1 MPTKRV
7 GIIGA
12 GTMGRGIA
20 QLVAA
25 NGIEAYIIELSE
37 ELCQEAIKGIEQNID
52 AEIAKWGMTESEKR
66 AIMSRIYTTTDLHI
80 LNKKRVDV
88 VIECVPE
95 DLEIKKRVFKEIDE
109 MLDHDA
115 LLITNTATLSISEIA
130 AELKR
135 KEMLIGMHF
144 LNPVPKTPL
153 VEIVRG
159 LATSDSTY
167 QRAKEFAEELGKT
180 PVEVF
185 EYPGYITARVIVPLL
200 NEALYVLMEGV
211 ASAEDI
217 DTAIR
222 LGFNFGVGPL
232 TLADQIG
239 LDELL
244 LWMES
249 LFNELGESKYRPCPL
264 LRKLVR
270 AGFIGKKW
278 ARAFLNMMKT
288 ANAFRVRRRF
298 LTTDN
303 PAIL

>member
-20 QLVAA
+20 QTIAA
-25 NGIEAYIIELSE
+25 TGIEVYIVELTE
-37 ELCQEAIKGIEQNID
+37 ESAKKAVLGIGQDID
-52 AEIAKWGMTESEKR
+52 AEIAKWGMTESDKR
-66 AIMSRIYTTTDLHI
+66 AILARISSTSDLSV
-80 LNKKRVDV
+80 LNKKRVEI

-95 DLEIKKRVFKEIDE
+95 ELTVKRKVFLQIDE
-109 MLDHDA
+109 LIDHEV

-130 AELKR
+130 ADLSC
-135 KEMLIGMHF
+135 KEALIGMHF
-144 LNPVPKTPL
+144 LSPVPKTPL

-159 LATSDSTY
+159 MATSDETEQKARS
-167 QRAKEFAEELGKT
+167 FAEEMGKT
-180 PVEVF
+180 PVAVF

-211 ASAEDI
+211 ATAEDI

-232 TLADQIG
+232 SLADQIG

-249 LFNELGESKYRPCPL
+249 LHDELGDLKYRPCPL

-270 AGFIGKKW
+270 AGFLGKK
-278 ARAFLNMMKT
+278 
-288 ANAFRVRRRF
+288 VRKGIFEYNENGNRIPG
-298 LTTDN
+298 LS
-303 PAIL
+303 PLSYHH

>member
-20 QLVAA
+20 QSIAA
-25 NGIEAYIIELSE
+25 MGIEVFIVELSE
-37 ELCQEAIKGIEQNID
+37 KLAKEAVQGIEQDID
-52 AEIAKWGMTESEKR
+52 AEIAKWGMTESDKR
-66 AIMSRIYTTTDLHI
+66 AILARITATTDLSI
-80 LNKKRVDV
+80 LNKKRLEV

-95 DLEIKKRVFKEIDE
+95 DLGNKRDVFKKVDEI
-109 MLDHDA
+109 LDHEA

-130 AELKR
+130 AGLACKG
-135 KEMLIGMHF
+135 MLIGMHF

-153 VEIVRG
+153 VEVVRG
-159 LATSDSTY
+159 LATLDETEKKA
-167 QRAKEFAEELGKT
+167 RAFAEEMGKT
-180 PVEVF
+180 PVAVF

-249 LFNELGESKYRPCPL
+249 LHDELGDLKYRPCPL

-270 AGFIGKKW
+270 AGFLGKKVGKGIFEYDEQG
-278 ARAFLNMMKT
+278 RKIPGSSPLSYHH
-288 ANAFRVRRRF
+288 
-298 LTTDN
+298 
-303 PAIL
+303 

>member
-12 GTMGRGIA
+12 GTMGKGVA

-25 NGIEAYIIELSE
+25 NGIEAYIIELTE
-37 ELCQEAIKGIEQNID
+37 ELAQEAIRGIEENID

-66 AIMSRIYTTTDLHI
+66 AILSRIFTSTDYNI
-80 LNKKRVDV
+80 LNQKRVEV

-95 DLEIKKRVFKEIDE
+95 DLEIKKGVFKKLDE

-115 LLITNTATLSISEIA
+115 LLITNTATLSITEIA
-130 AELKR
+130 ADLKR
-135 KEMLIGMHF
+135 KEWLIGMHF

-159 LATSDSTY
+159 MATSDETY
-167 QRAKEFAEELGKT
+167 RRAKEFAEELGKT

-249 LFNELGESKYRPCPL
+249 LFSELGESKYRPCPL

-270 AGFIGKKW
+270 AGFLGKK
-278 ARAFLNMMKT
+278 
-288 ANAFRVRRRF
+288 VRKGIFEYDENGAKIPGSSPLSYHR
-298 LTTDN
+298 
-303 PAIL
+303 

>member
-20 QLVAA
+20 QTIAA
-25 NGIEAYIIELSE
+25 TGIEVYIVDLTE
-37 ELCQEAIKGIEQNID
+37 ESAKKAVLGIGQDID
-52 AEIAKWGMTESEKR
+52 AEIAKWGMTESDKR
-66 AIMSRIYTTTDLHI
+66 AILARISSTSDLSV
-80 LNKKRVDV
+80 LNKKRVEI

-95 DLEIKKRVFKEIDE
+95 ELTVKRKVFLQIDE
-109 MLDHDA
+109 LIDHEV

-130 AELKR
+130 ADLSC
-135 KEMLIGMHF
+135 KEALIGMHF
-144 LNPVPKTPL
+144 LSPVPKTPL

-159 LATSDSTY
+159 MATSDETEQKARS
-167 QRAKEFAEELGKT
+167 FAEEMGKT
-180 PVEVF
+180 PVAVF

-211 ASAEDI
+211 ATAEDI

-232 TLADQIG
+232 SLADQIG

-249 LFNELGESKYRPCPL
+249 LHDELGDLKYRPCPL

-270 AGFIGKKW
+270 AGFLGKK
-278 ARAFLNMMKT
+278 
-288 ANAFRVRRRF
+288 VRKGIFEYNENGNRIPG
-298 LTTDN
+298 LS
-303 PAIL
+303 PLSYHH

>member
-7 GIIGA
+7 GIVGA
-12 GTMGRGIA
+12 GTMGRGVA

-25 NGIEAYIIELSE
+25 NGIEAYIVELTE
-37 ELCQEAIKGIEQNID
+37 ELAKEAIRGIEQDID

-66 AIMSRIYTTTDLHI
+66 AILARIFPTTDLRV
-80 LNKKRVDV
+80 LNQKRVDV

-95 DLEIKKRVFKEIDE
+95 DLEIKKRVFREIDE
-109 MLDHDA
+109 LLDHDA

-130 AELKR
+130 ADLKR
-135 KEMLIGMHF
+135 KEWVIGMHF

-153 VEIVRG
+153 VEVVRG
-159 LATSDSTY
+159 MATSDETY
-167 QRAKEFAEELGKT
+167 EKARRFAEEMGKT

-185 EYPGYITARVIVPLL
+185 EYPGYITTRVIVPLL

-222 LGFNFGVGPL
+222 IGFNFAVGPL

-270 AGFIGKKW
+270 AGFLGKKVGKGIFEYDEHGN
-278 ARAFLNMMKT
+278 RIPGSSPLSYH
-288 ANAFRVRRRF
+288 R
-298 LTTDN
+298 
-303 PAIL
+303 

>member
-12 GTMGRGIA
+12 GTSGRGIA
-20 QLVAA
+20 QTIAA
-25 NGIEAYIIELSE
+25 TGIEVYIVELTE
-37 ELCQEAIKGIEQNID
+37 KFAKEAIYGIEHDID
-52 AEIAKWGMTESEKR
+52 AEIAKWGMTESDKR
-66 AIMSRIYTTTDLHI
+66 AILARISSTTDLSI
-80 LNKKRVDV
+80 INKKRVEV

-95 DLEIKKRVFKEIDE
+95 ELRIKRDVFKKIDE
-109 MLDHDA
+109 LIDHDV

-130 AELKR
+130 ADLSNKEL
-135 KEMLIGMHF
+135 LIGMHF
-144 LNPVPKTPL
+144 LSPVPKTPL

-159 LATSDSTY
+159 LATSDETN
-167 QRAKEFAEELGKT
+167 QKARRLAEEMGKT

-185 EYPGYITARVIVPLL
+185 EYPGYITSRVIVPLL

-222 LGFNFGVGPL
+222 LGFNFAVGPL
-232 TLADQIG
+232 SLADQIG

-249 LFNELGESKYRPCPL
+249 LHDELGDLKYRPCPL

-270 AGFIGKKW
+270 AGFLGKKVGKGI
-278 ARAFLNMMKT
+278 FEYDEND
-288 ANAFRVRRRF
+288 NRVPGSSP
-298 LTTDN
+298 LSYHH
-303 PAIL
+303 